1 MDNKK
6 LKEIGTRIRESRKAK
21 KLSQNELSEIVQVS
35 PSYMSDI
42 ENGKVNISLEVFM
55 RLTEAL
61 QVSADWLLRTDVPQV
76 AHIQSGEL
84 SDILSDCS
92 AQETQALIKMLRSMK
107 ATIRESK
114 S

>member
-1 MDNKK
+1 LNNKK
-6 LKEIGTRIRESRKAK
+6 LKEIGARIRESRKAK

-84 SDILSDCS
+84 AEILSDCS

-107 ATIRESK
+107 NTIREAK
-114 S
+114 

>member
-1 MDNKK
+1 MNNKK

-84 SDILSDCS
+84 AEILSDCS

-107 ATIRESK
+107 NTIREAN
-114 S
+114 

>member
-1 MDNKK
+1 MNNKK

-84 SDILSDCS
+84 AEILSDCS

-107 ATIRESK
+107 NTLREAK
-114 S
+114 